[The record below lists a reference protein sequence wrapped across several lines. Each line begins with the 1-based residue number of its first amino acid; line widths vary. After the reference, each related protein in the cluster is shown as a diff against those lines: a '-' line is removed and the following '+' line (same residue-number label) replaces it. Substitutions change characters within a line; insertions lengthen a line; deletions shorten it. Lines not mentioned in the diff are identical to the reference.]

1 MKKLAVKAIAFL
13 MLLTLICCLFSASVS
28 ATSFEDVPYESFSY
42 WNNSTKAVPSKSMFI
57 LESELTG
64 ADFGL
69 NDGFNTPTDIFIDG
83 KYIYLLDSD
92 NSRLIV
98 ADKKTYKRISVISD
112 PVYKGEE
119 LHFRKA
125 QGVYAKD
132 GSIFICDT
140 ENERLIVCNIKGK
153 VSRVVTCP
161 KSDVIPDDFVF
172 SPSRLVCDSKGFFY
186 LISSGCFYGAM
197 RFDSNFKFLGFYG
210 ANVTS
215 TSASDIISN
224 IIGKIFNNN
233 EKISGQAKKVPYQF
247 VDLSVDSNDFVFT
260 VTGAGDTGAIRRL
273 NPGGTNVYKVQ
284 SDGKYVTSDSLAFGV
299 LGSIRRTFMD
309 EKSSLMSVTVD
320 NNGFIYVADAK
331 FGRVLVYDEFGVML
345 CAFAGG
351 LEDGNNK
358 GTFKEPASIHIDG
371 ELLYV
376 VDSIKSSVSVFR
388 ITEYGKKLMA
398 ASLLTNA
405 GEYEKSKEVWSE
417 VLAADANCQAAYN
430 GLAKALMTTGKYS
443 EALDMAKK
451 AKNTELYGDA
461 FTKVRAEF
469 FDNNFYLLVGLAV
482 AAIVIITLL
491 IFIKKKKKIVI
502 FKDKTVLRA
511 LGACVHPFNSFRNLK
526 ENKKKHIIIA
536 SVFLGLFFLVTLLDD
551 FFMGYMYGYV
561 DAASYNALF
570 TLLGTTGVALLYTV
584 ANWGVCS
591 IQGGKGKMYEVY
603 IAVAYSLIPVIIY
616 RVFLLIISNLMTAD
630 EAFFLGVFEALA
642 YIIAGFSLLVA
653 NMEIHE
659 YDFFKVMKTTVIIL
673 LGMGLIIFLL
683 FMIIILVQ
691 QLFTFVETIK
701 NELLLR

>member
-1 MKKLAVKAIAFL
+1 MFVLEDELA
-13 MLLTLICCLFSASVS
+13 
-28 ATSFEDVPYESFSY
+28 
-42 WNNSTKAVPSKSMFI
+42 
-57 LESELTG
+57 G
-64 ADFGL
+64 ADFGVS
-69 NDGFNTPTDIFIDG
+69 DGLSRPDDIFIDG
-83 KYIYLLDSD
+83 DYIYILDSD

-98 ADKKTYKRISVISD
+98 ADKKTYNKVSLIED

-125 QGVYAKD
+125 QGVYAKN
-132 GSIFICDT
+132 GSIYICDT
-140 ENERLIVCNIKGK
+140 ENERLIICDIKGK
-153 VSRVVTCP
+153 VSRVITCP
-161 KSDVIPDDFVF
+161 ESDVIPDDFIF
-172 SPSRLVCDSKGFFY
+172 APSKLACDSKGFFY

-197 RFDSNFKFLGFYG
+197 RFDRDFKFLGFYG

-224 IIGKIFNNN
+224 IIGKVFNNN

-247 VDLSVDSNDFVFT
+247 VDLSVDSKDFVFT

-273 NPGGTNVYKVQ
+273 NPGGTNVFKVL
-284 SDGKYVTSDSLAFGV
+284 SGSKYVSSDSLSFGV
-299 LGSIRRTFMD
+299 LGSIRRTFIN

-320 NNGFIYVADAK
+320 DNGFIYVADAK

-351 LEDGNNK
+351 LEDGNKK
-358 GTFKEPASIHIDG
+358 GTFKEPSSIHIDG
-371 ELLYV
+371 EFLYV
-376 VDSIKSSVSVFR
+376 ADCIKNSVSVFR
-388 ITEYGKKLMA
+388 ITEYGKKLME
-398 ASLLTNA
+398 ASLLTNS
-405 GEYEKSKEVWSE
+405 GEYQKSKEVWSE
-417 VLAADANCQAAYN
+417 VLAADANSQAAYN
-430 GLAKALMTTGKYS
+430 GLAKALMTTGEYD
-443 EALDMAKK
+443 EALKMAKK

-461 FTKVRAEF
+461 FIKVRADF
-469 FDNNFYLLVGLAV
+469 FDKHFYLVVGLAV
-482 AAIVIITLL
+482 ALIAVIAVLL
-491 IFIKKKKKIVI
+491 VIKRKKKIVI
-502 FKDKTVLRA
+502 FKDKTVLSA
-511 LGACVHPFNSFRNLK
+511 IGACVHPFNSYRNLK

-551 FFMGYMYGYV
+551 FFVGYMYGYV
-561 DAASYNALF
+561 DPASYNALF

-584 ANWGVCS
+584 ANWGICS

-603 IAVAYSLIPVIIY
+603 IAVAYSLIPIIVY
-616 RVFLLIISNLMTAD
+616 RLFFLIISNLMTAD
-630 EAFFLGVFEALA
+630 EAFFLGVFEVLA

-659 YDFFKVMKTTVIIL
+659 YDFFKVMKTTVLIL

-691 QLFTFVETIK
+691 QLFTFVETVK